1 MPNLVG
7 SRQEVG
13 DAQKNLK
20 WKGYPQKEKG
30 WTPKDI
36 ATPKF
41 EGRIEE
47 LIGYV
52 FDQSGLNKLEI
63 FNRAIKEI
71 TEYVDQ
77 EINPLTGK
85 VLRNLKVP
93 IIRNTKNLD
102 LDQGESTMDNFHKD
116 IFQEEIK

>member
-1 MPNLVG
+1 MPNRVG

-20 WKGYPQKEKG
+20 WKGYPHKEKG

-36 ATPKF
+36 VTPKF

-77 EINPLTGK
+77 ELDPLARK
-85 VLRNLKVP
+85 DLHDLKIP
-93 IIRNTKNLD
+93 IISNPKKPD
-102 LDQGESTMDNFHKD
+102 IDKGE
-116 IFQEEIK
+116 